1 LAPAPAAQDPSV
13 GDGERKTITVLFAD
27 IQDSMDLLE
36 SLDPEDARRL
46 VDPAL
51 ELMVDV
57 VRRFDGRV
65 VQSTG
70 DGIFALFGAPIA
82 HEDHPQR
89 AIYAGLELQ
98 ERIRRYSDSLRVSG
112 RLPIFVRVGVN
123 TGEVVVRSVRT
134 DDARVEY
141 TPIGHPTSLASRLQ
155 ALATPGAVVVGD
167 QTRKLSEGFFHFRA
181 LGPRNIKGASQP
193 VIAYEVIELGPLRT
207 RLEAAARRGLVK
219 FVGREAELNEMK
231 RALDRAQSGHGQIVG
246 VVGDAGV
253 GKSRLFHQFKATLGG
268 GFMLLETS
276 GIAHA
281 KGWVYLPLVEL
292 LQKYFDLQPD
302 DDGEKRR
309 QKIKSRLTKLDPGLL
324 DSVPYLNALLGVP
337 EADDP
342 IAGMDRQL
350 RKQRTLDAI
359 KRMLVR
365 ESLAQPLVFIFEELH
380 WFDTESLEF
389 LTLLADSLANL
400 KMLMLVNHRPE
411 FAYPSG
417 GKSYFRQLRL
427 DPLEANAA
435 EDLLTALLSDAG
447 ELRPFK
453 ELIIEKSEGN
463 PLFIEEIVRA
473 LFENGTIVREGDR
486 VQVTRPRAEISIPAT
501 VEGIV
506 ASRIDR
512 LPPEEK
518 SLLQA
523 LAVIGEEFPLPV
535 ARHALAKPEDELL
548 RSLASLQA
556 AEFIYERPTVAQTEY
571 TFKHAL
577 IHDVAYK
584 SVLQERRKAIHGRT
598 AEAFETLYANRL
610 DDHLDKLVHH
620 YRLSGN
626 GPKTVHYLH
635 QAGQHAYERS
645 AVTEALA
652 HFNAGLETV
661 GQLPSDAATAE
672 LELALQISL
681 GNSLMSTGGFAAE
694 GIVRS
699 LERARELCGVVG
711 DSSQL
716 VPALFGLWAFHNFG
730 GKLKAAQELGEEL
743 LSIAERRQDPAAILM
758 AHTSLGITMAYSGEL
773 RRALE
778 HCTQGVSVFSPA
790 QRLPA
795 FLAQARSSCR
805 TWLAQVLALTGRPE
819 PALRVSIEAVE
830 SARESMQT
838 VSLSNALIGA
848 GVVAAVLGDPAAA
861 KAWSEQLID
870 LAEQEGFMLALS
882 WAHIQHGYSLALEGK
897 TGPGIA
903 QMLEGLATVHAA
915 RALAALA
922 QSHCWLAESYATA
935 GQAEDARKAL
945 AEAFAA
951 MENTGERLF
960 ESELHRVSGEV
971 ALLSDPPDSSE
982 AERCFRIAID
992 TARSSGAKL
1001 WELRAA
1007 ASLAALLSKQGRRDE
1022 AVEVLAPVYASLPE
1036 TDIADLRRAKSI
1048 LAQLGA

>member
-1 LAPAPAAQDPSV
+1 
-13 GDGERKTITVLFAD
+13 
-27 IQDSMDLLE
+27 MDLLE

-51 ELMVDV
+51 EIMVEV

-82 HEDHPQR
+82 HGDDPQR
-89 AIYAGLELQ
+89 AIYAALELQ
-98 ERIRRYSDSLRVSG
+98 DRIRRYSDSLRESG
-112 RLPIFVRVGVN
+112 RLPLFVRVGVN

-134 DDARVEY
+134 DEARVEY
-141 TPIGHPTSLASRLQ
+141 TPIGHPTSLAARLQ
-155 ALATPGAVVVGD
+155 SLATPGAVVVGD
-167 QTRKLSEGFFHFRA
+167 QTRKLSEGFFQFRA
-181 LGPRNIKGASQP
+181 LAPRTIKGVSQP
-193 VIAYEVIELGPLRT
+193 VIAYEVIDVGPLRT

-219 FVGREAELNEMK
+219 FVGRDAELNEMK
-231 RALDRAQSGHGQIVG
+231 RAFERAQSGQGQIVG
-246 VVGDAGV
+246 VVGDAGI
-253 GKSRLFHQFKATLGG
+253 GKSRLFHQFKATSGG
-268 GFMLLETS
+268 GFKLLETS

-292 LQKYFDLQPD
+292 LQKYLDLQPAD
-302 DDGEKRR
+302 DAEKRR
-309 QKIKSRLTKLDPGLL
+309 HKIKSRLADLDPGLA
-324 DSVPYLNALLGVP
+324 DTVPYLNALLGVP

-342 IAGMDRQL
+342 TAGMDRQL

-359 KRMLVR
+359 KRLLVR
-365 ESLAQPLVFIFEELH
+365 DSLAQPLLIIFEDLH

-389 LTLLADSLANL
+389 LRLLADSLANL
-400 KMLMLVNHRPE
+400 RILMLVNHRPE
-411 FAYPSG
+411 FTHPSA
-417 GKSYFRQLRL
+417 GKSYYRQLRL
-427 DPLEANAA
+427 DPLEANPA
-435 EDLLTALLSDAG
+435 EELLSALLTDAD

-453 ELIIEKSEGN
+453 KLIIEKSEGN

-473 LFENGTIVREGDR
+473 LFENGTILREGDR
-486 VQVTRPRAEISIPAT
+486 VHVTRAHAEISIPAT

-535 ARHALAKPEDELL
+535 ALHALEKPEDELL
-548 RSLASLQA
+548 KSLASLQS
-556 AEFIYERPTVAQTEY
+556 AEFIYERPTVAHTEY

-584 SVLQERRKAIHGRT
+584 SVLQERRKALHGRT
-598 AEAFETLYANRL
+598 AEAIEALCANRL
-610 DDHLDKLVHH
+610 EDHLDKLVHH

-645 AVTEALA
+645 AVSEALT
-652 HFNAGLETV
+652 HFNAALETV
-661 GQLPSDAATAE
+661 RQLPSDAATAE

-694 GIVRS
+694 GVMKS
-699 LERARELCGVVG
+699 FERARELCRLVG

-716 VPALFGLWAFHNFG
+716 VPALFGLCVFHNFG

-758 AHTSLGITMAYSGEL
+758 AHTSLGITMTYSGEL

-778 HCTQGVSVFSPA
+778 HCTQGASVFSPA

-795 FLAQARSSCR
+795 FLAQARSSCC

-819 PALRVSIEAVE
+819 PALRVSNEAVAA
-830 SARESMQT
+830 ARESRQT
-838 VSLSNALIGA
+838 VALANALIGA
-848 GVVAAVLGDPAAA
+848 GVVTAVLGDAAAA
-861 KAWSEQLID
+861 KAWSEELIG
-870 LAEQEGFMLALS
+870 LAQQEAFALPAA
-882 WAHIQHGYSLALEGK
+882 WGHIQHGYALALEGK
-897 TGPGIA
+897 IGPGIP
-903 QMLEGLATVHAA
+903 QMLEGLVTVHAA

-922 QSHCWLAESYATA
+922 QSYCWLAESYATG

-971 ALLSDPPDSSE
+971 ALLSDPPDSKA

-992 TARSSGAKL
+992 TARNSGAKL
-1001 WELRAA
+1001 LELRSA
-1007 ASLAALLSKQGRRDE
+1007 ASLAALLSQQGRRDE
-1022 AVEVLAPVYASLPE
+1022 AVQALAPVYASLPE
-1036 TDIADLRRAKSI
+1036 TDIADRRRASSM